1 MRFPTIEARD
11 LEGDP
16 YMLPDGLPAGRRM
29 MLVAFRRWHQ
39 ILIEGWKSR
48 ISSLERENPDLTV
61 WEVPALG
68 RRYRAARPYI
78 DGGMRAGIID
88 VDVRLH
94 TLTAY
99 TDLRALLD
107 GLGIPDTETVHAF
120 LLADDGE
127 ILWSGEGEADGDKIR
142 SLDAAL
148 RLTRPLA

>member
-11 LEGDP
+11 LEGDV
-16 YMLPDGLPAGRRM
+16 YTLPDGLPAGRRLV
-29 MLVAFRRWHQ
+29 LVAFRRWQQ
-39 ILIEGWKSR
+39 ILIDGWKSR
-48 ISSLERENPDLTV
+48 LSSLQRENPDLTV

-94 TLTAY
+94 TLTSY
-99 TDLRALLD
+99 TDLRALLG
-107 GLGIPDTETVHAF
+107 GLDIRDTETVHAF
-120 LLADDGE
+120 LVGDDGE
-127 ILWSGEGEADGDKIR
+127 ILWRGEGEADGDKIQ

-148 RLTRPLA
+148 RSSIPSA